1 MYACVCHV
9 SLSTICGHWGRKRIN
24 FVLSA
29 PLPLLS
35 INYLFHL
42 FKGLTSCLSYS
53 WKMSFYLSLSWLQF
67 SFHLPPFFSY
77 LFVPLSLH
85 FIIFPILCWIS
96 CNLPRIL
103 LFLILDYF
111 CIFLFML
118 IGSIFISS
126 IFITKWHSLPL
137 GIR

>member
-1 MYACVCHV
+1 MYACVCHG

-24 FVLSA
+24 FALSA

-42 FKGLTSCLSYS
+42 FKGLTSLPCLLL
-53 WKMSFYLSLSWLQF
+53 KNVILFIFILVTIFLSFATFPFLS
-67 SFHLPPFFSY
+67 
-77 LFVPLSLH
+77 FVPLSLH
-85 FIIFPILCWIS
+85 FIILSILFWIS
-96 CNLPRIL
+96 CSLPCIL

-111 CIFLFML
+111 CIFLFIL

-137 GIR
+137 VIR

>member
-1 MYACVCHV
+1 MCAGVCHV
-9 SLSTICGHWGRKRIN
+9 SFSTVCGHWGRKRIN
-24 FVLSA
+24 FVLST

-42 FKGLTSCLSYS
+42 FKDLTSCLSYS
-53 WKMSFYLSLSWLQF
+53 WKMPFYLSLSWLQF
-67 SFHLPPFFSY
+67 SFYLPPFLSY
-77 LFVPLSLH
+77 HFVPLSLH
-85 FIIFPILCWIS
+85 FIIFHILFWIS
-96 CNLPRIL
+96 YNLLSIL

-111 CIFLFML
+111 CIFLFIL